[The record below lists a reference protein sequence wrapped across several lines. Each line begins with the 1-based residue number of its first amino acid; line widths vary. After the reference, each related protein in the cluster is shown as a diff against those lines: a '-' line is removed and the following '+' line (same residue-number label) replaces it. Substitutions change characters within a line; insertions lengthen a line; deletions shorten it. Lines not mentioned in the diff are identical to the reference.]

1 MHNVQQGNICTQKNE
16 NQEYLSEFYLNFKYK
31 GKIRSLLFH
40 QNLVGG
46 QKSCDGTMS
55 EGKNKKR

>member
-1 MHNVQQGNICTQKNE
+1 MYNKYMHTKNE
-16 NQEYLSEFYLNFKYK
+16 NQEYLSELYLNVKYK

-40 QNLVGG
+40 QNLVGR
-46 QKSCDGTMS
+46 KNSCDGTMS